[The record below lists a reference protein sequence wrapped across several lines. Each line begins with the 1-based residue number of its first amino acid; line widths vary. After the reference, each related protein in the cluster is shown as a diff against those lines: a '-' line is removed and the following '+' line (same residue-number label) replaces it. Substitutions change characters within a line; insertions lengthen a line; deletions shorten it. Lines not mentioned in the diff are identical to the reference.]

1 MDDNHDHSRQ
11 DSAYTLDPVLA
22 EKISRA
28 RNGSR
33 EALMA
38 LQAAY
43 RPLMDSLLAVY
54 SQGMNDQ
61 ERSDMRE
68 EADRAF
74 LRAITRYDTE
84 SPRISFGA
92 YAKICMRNGLISARN
107 ELYEIRREPIV
118 ALPDEDL
125 ADDDD
130 IAADLAE
137 EEGFRNLCRV
147 VRGHL
152 SDFENCVWWQY
163 VTGVSVADI
172 AKGLGRDERSIHN
185 AIYRIRKK
193 LRARLTVSDD
203 DPPRD

>member
-1 MDDNHDHSRQ
+1 MNESYDHNPQGSP
-11 DSAYTLDPVLA
+11 YTPDPLLM
-22 EKISRA
+22 ERINRA

-33 EALMA
+33 EALLV

-43 RPLMDSLLAVY
+43 RPLMDSLLATY

-61 ERSDMRE
+61 ERTDMRE
-68 EADRAF
+68 EAERAF
-74 LRAITRYDTE
+74 LRAVARYDTE
-84 SPRISFGA
+84 APRISFGA

-107 ELYEIRREPIV
+107 ELYEIRREPVV
-118 ALPDEDL
+118 AFPEEDL

-152 SDFENCVWWQY
+152 SDFENRVWWQY
-163 VTGVSVADI
+163 VTGVSIADI
-172 AKGLGRDERSIHN
+172 AKGLGRDERSVHN

-193 LRARLTVSDD
+193 LRERLSAGDGD
-203 DPPRD
+203 SPLG